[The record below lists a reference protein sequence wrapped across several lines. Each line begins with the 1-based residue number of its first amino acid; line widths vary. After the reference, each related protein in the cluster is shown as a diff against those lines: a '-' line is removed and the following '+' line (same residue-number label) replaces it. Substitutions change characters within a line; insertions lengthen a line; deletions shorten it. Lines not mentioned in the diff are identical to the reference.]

1 MILEVNKLRKE
12 VSSGDSKLVI
22 LDDVSFNLL
31 EGQSLAITGPS
42 GSGKSTLLGLLAGL
56 DTATSGGIYLNGE
69 ALHELDE
76 EQRALLRKE
85 KVGFVFQ
92 SFELLPSLTAL
103 ENVMLPSELKDEDEP
118 EERAKYFLDR
128 VGLKEREHHY
138 PNQLSGGEQQRVAIA
153 RAFACSAKILFA
165 DEPTGNLDPK
175 NGKMVSD
182 LLFEV
187 NSETDNALVV
197 VTHDHDL
204 ADRCDKKINL
214 KLGKIV
220 E

>member
-12 VSSGDSKLVI
+12 VSSGEGKLVI

-56 DTATSGGIYLNGE
+56 DTATSGEIYLNKE

-128 VGLKEREHHY
+128 VGLNEREHHY

-175 NGKMVSD
+175 NGEMISD

>member
-1 MILEVNKLRKE
+1 MTCCNFKSA
-12 VSSGDSKLVI
+12 SSSVFFFPCI
-22 LDDVSFNLL
+22 
-31 EGQSLAITGPS
+31 
-42 GSGKSTLLGLLAGL
+42 
-56 DTATSGGIYLNGE
+56 LNG
-69 ALHELDE
+69 LTEL
-76 EQRALLRKE
+76 ASTKSKE
-85 KVGFVFQ
+85 K
-92 SFELLPSLTAL
+92 SAA
-103 ENVMLPSELKDEDEP
+103 N
-118 EERAKYFLDR
+118 R
-128 VGLKEREHHY
+128 
-138 PNQLSGGEQQRVAIA
+138 LS
-153 RAFACSAKILFA
+153 FACSAKILFA

-175 NGKMVSD
+175 NGEMISD

>member
-56 DTATSGGIYLNGE
+56 DTATSGEINLNGE

-175 NGKMVSD
+175 NGEMISD

>member
-1 MILEVNKLRKE
+1 
-12 VSSGDSKLVI
+12 
-22 LDDVSFNLL
+22 
-31 EGQSLAITGPS
+31 
-42 GSGKSTLLGLLAGL
+42 
-56 DTATSGGIYLNGE
+56 
-69 ALHELDE
+69 
-76 EQRALLRKE
+76 
-85 KVGFVFQ
+85 
-92 SFELLPSLTAL
+92 
-103 ENVMLPSELKDEDEP
+103 MLPSELKAEDEP

-128 VGLKEREHHY
+128 VGLNERKHHY

-175 NGKMVSD
+175 NGEMVSD

-187 NSETDNALVV
+187 NSETDNALVI